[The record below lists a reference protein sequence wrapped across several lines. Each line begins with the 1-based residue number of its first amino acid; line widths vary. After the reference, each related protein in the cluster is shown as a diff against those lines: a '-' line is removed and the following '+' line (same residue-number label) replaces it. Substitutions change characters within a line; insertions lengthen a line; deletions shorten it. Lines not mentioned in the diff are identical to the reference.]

1 MYNREQL
8 KEWVDYANEQDAIL
22 LFDAAYE
29 SFVAD
34 PALPRSIFEIEGAKT
49 CAIEFCSLSI
59 EVIDIQ
65 ENICYL
71 RGIEYRLIA
80 DSEIDD
86 LELVQEK
93 RVIED
98 VHLPQEKC
106 LKGSVLH
113 LDGDPSY
120 LKMCMKKY
128 QEYGIRAYGYYFKE
142 EEFASKITNLL
153 KKHNPHLLVIT
164 GHDALKKNG
173 HKRNSQDYLHSLDF
187 VEAIKKAREYQP
199 DKDALVIFA
208 GACQSYYEL
217 LVASGANF
225 ASSPS
230 RKNIHALDPVI
241 ITTQIASTNIKEYV
255 DLEKVIEKTSFKQ
268 LGVGGIDTRG
278 VARNLYPR

>member
-1 MYNREQL
+1 
-8 KEWVDYANEQDAIL
+8 
-22 LFDAAYE
+22 
-29 SFVAD
+29 
-34 PALPRSIFEIEGAKT
+34 
-49 CAIEFCSLSI
+49 
-59 EVIDIQ
+59 
-65 ENICYL
+65 
-71 RGIEYRLIA
+71 
-80 DSEIDD
+80 
-86 LELVQEK
+86 
-93 RVIED
+93 
-98 VHLPQEKC
+98 
-106 LKGSVLH
+106 
-113 LDGDPSY
+113 
-120 LKMCMKKY
+120 MCMKKY

-153 KKHNPHLLVIT
+153 KKYNPHLLVIT

>member
-1 MYNREQL
+1 MKIGDIVSRKKYH
-8 KEWVDYANEQDAIL
+8 QDI
-22 LFDAAYE
+22 
-29 SFVAD
+29 
-34 PALPRSIFEIEGAKT
+34 IF
-49 CAIEFCSLSI
+49 

-86 LELVQEK
+86 
-93 RVIED
+93 
-98 VHLPQEKC
+98 
-106 LKGSVLH
+106 
-113 LDGDPSY
+113 

-241 ITTQIASTNIKEYV
+241 ITTQIASTNIKEYA

-278 VARNLYPR
+278 VA

>member
-1 MYNREQL
+1 MKIGDIVSRKKYH
-8 KEWVDYANEQDAIL
+8 QDI
-22 LFDAAYE
+22 
-29 SFVAD
+29 
-34 PALPRSIFEIEGAKT
+34 IF
-49 CAIEFCSLSI
+49 

-86 LELVQEK
+86 LELVQDK

-199 DKDALVIFA
+199 DK
-208 GACQSYYEL
+208 
-217 LVASGANF
+217 VASGANF

>member
-1 MYNREQL
+1 MKIGDIVSRKKYH
-8 KEWVDYANEQDAIL
+8 QDI
-22 LFDAAYE
+22 
-29 SFVAD
+29 
-34 PALPRSIFEIEGAKT
+34 IF
-49 CAIEFCSLSI
+49 

-187 VEAIKKAREYQP
+187 VEAIKKAKEYQP

-208 GACQSYYEL
+208 G
-217 LVASGANF
+217 
-225 ASSPS
+225 PS

>member
-1 MYNREQL
+1 MKIGDIVRRKKYH
-8 KEWVDYANEQDAIL
+8 QDI
-22 LFDAAYE
+22 
-29 SFVAD
+29 
-34 PALPRSIFEIEGAKT
+34 IF
-49 CAIEFCSLSI
+49 

-113 LDGDPSY
+113 LDGDSSY